1 MPVKITYKN
10 MPHMMPVP
18 METKSKGI
26 VGGIILWLTKTRTWE
41 ITEDWKFGLQMDGQK
56 TVTSFMIPKG
66 FVFDGASV
74 PKPLRSWL
82 SPMGVLLSGGLVHD
96 YVYKFETLRLS
107 TKKAQA
113 ITKKDQ
119 KWADMLFR
127 DICIDVNGFK
137 LINYLAYYA
146 LRLGGWLAW
155 NGHRKRNVQWDD
167 V

>member
-1 MPVKITYKN
+1 
-10 MPHMMPVP
+10 MMPVP
-18 METKSKGI
+18 METKSKGLF
-26 VGGIILWLTKTRTWE
+26 GGIILWLTKTRTWE

-167 V
+167 

>member
-1 MPVKITYKN
+1 
-10 MPHMMPVP
+10 
-18 METKSKGI
+18 
-26 VGGIILWLTKTRTWE
+26 
-41 ITEDWKFGLQMDGQK
+41 
-56 TVTSFMIPKG
+56 
-66 FVFDGASV
+66 
-74 PKPLRSWL
+74 
-82 SPMGVLLSGGLVHD
+82 VHD

-137 LINYLAYYA
+137 IINYLAYYA

-167 V
+167 

>member
-41 ITEDWKFGLQMDGQK
+41 ITEDWKFSLQMDGQK

-167 V
+167 

>member
-18 METKSKGI
+18 METKSKGL

-96 YVYKFETLRLS
+96 YVYKFET
-107 TKKAQA
+107 
-113 ITKKDQ
+113 
-119 KWADMLFR
+119 
-127 DICIDVNGFK
+127 
-137 LINYLAYYA
+137 
-146 LRLGGWLAW
+146 
-155 NGHRKRNVQWDD
+155 
-167 V
+167 

>member
-1 MPVKITYKN
+1 
-10 MPHMMPVP
+10 MMPVP

-167 V
+167 

>member
-167 V
+167 

>member
-1 MPVKITYKN
+1 
-10 MPHMMPVP
+10 MMPVP
-18 METKSKGI
+18 METKSKGL

>member
-1 MPVKITYKN
+1 

-167 V
+167 